1 MERAIDA
8 SAPLAGTRADAA
20 ELLRR
25 DPRRLLDGDGR
36 TYELTV
42 HVSGAGAVHQEVE
55 LVLGS
60 VREAEGELWVPL
72 SWTPCDH
79 RRVLPSFDG
88 VLELLDGA
96 AGAHLRI
103 SGTYT
108 VPLGVVGRFGDGFVG
123 RRIARQ
129 TLESLVADLARRVD
143 AQTTVS

>member
-8 SAPLAGTRADAA
+8 CAPLAGTWAHAA
-20 ELLRR
+20 ELLRG
-25 DPRRLLDGDGR
+25 DPRRLLDGDGG

-42 HVSGAGAVHQEVE
+42 QVGATGAVHQEVE
-55 LVLGS
+55 LDLGP

-72 SWTPCDH
+72 SWTPSDH

-96 AGAHLRI
+96 AGPHLRI

-108 VPLGVVGRFGDGFVG
+108 VPLGVVGRFGDGVVG
-123 RRIARQ
+123 RRVARQ